1 LIKTIIK
8 RDGRKVPYEVSKI
21 QDAVLMAAV
30 SIGLEANEYVKL
42 AEEVAEKV
50 DDKLCEVFNG
60 RKSPTVE
67 QVQDVVEEVLVS
79 LGHASIA
86 KEYILYRAERNR
98 TREMRA
104 DLMKIFEDLT
114 FVDAKHA
121 DMKRENANIDADT
134 AMGTMLKY
142 GSEAAKEFNHLYLL
156 DRDVSDDYNSGD
168 IHIHDLDFYSLTETC
183 CQIPLDKLFEGG
195 FSTGHGYL
203 REPESI
209 RSYAALT
216 AIALQCNQNEMHGG
230 QSIPALD
237 YYLAPGV
244 AKTYVSEICQV
255 LEDRFDIDE
264 DVKSEIKKE
273 LRKQLK
279 PLKYHIISEKGNE
292 VIDKILGNNGFSKEN
307 IDIVLKK
314 ALKKTEKE
322 TYQAMEALVHN
333 LNSMHSRAGAQVPFT
348 SANLGTDISEEGRMV
363 TRNLLLATEAGLGAG
378 ETAIFPI
385 SIFKVKDGV
394 NYNPE
399 DPNYDLFKLSIR
411 VSAKRLF
418 PTYEFLDAPF
428 NLQYYKKGDFRTE
441 LATMGCR
448 TRVIGNAYD
457 PKNEVAPARGNLSFT
472 SINLPRLGIES
483 KGDLDKFFEL
493 LDEKMFL
500 VKRQLIKRFKFQ
512 CTKHVY
518 NYPFLMGQGLWL
530 GSDKLGPEDSVE
542 SVLGQGTLS
551 IGFIGLAECLT
562 ALIGEH
568 HGQSDKAQELGL
580 KIIGHMREMTD
591 AWQKEWYT
599 LSSGKKVHLNW
610 SVLGTPAEGLSGTF
624 VRKDKK
630 KYGVIKGVTDKDY
643 YTNSSHI
650 PVGFQIGFVD
660 KIKKEAPYHNLE
672 NAGHICYI
680 EFDGDATQNLDAF
693 EAIIR
698 CMKEN
703 GVGYGAINVPVDRD
717 PVCGYTGIIGDICP
731 RCGRDVRETIS
742 QREINTIRKKFGLTT
757 NYNLS
762 HNS

>member
-1 LIKTIIK
+1 
-8 RDGRKVPYEVSKI
+8 
-21 QDAVLMAAV
+21 MAAV

-50 DDKLCEVFNG
+50 DDKLCGVFNG

-79 LGHASIA
+79 LGHAPIA

-104 DLMKIFEDLT
+104 DLMKTFEDLT
-114 FVDAKHA
+114 FMDAKDA
-121 DMKRENANIDADT
+121 DIKRENGNIDANT

-142 GSEAAKEFNHLYLL
+142 GSEGAKEFNHLYLL
-156 DRDVSDDYNSGD
+156 DRDVSEAHKSGD
-168 IHIHDLDFYSLTETC
+168 IHIHDLDFYSLTTTC
-183 CQIPLDKLFEGG
+183 TQIPLDKLFEGG

-209 RSYAALT
+209 RSYGALT
-216 AIALQCNQNEMHGG
+216 AIALQSNQNDQHGG

-244 AKTYVSEICQV
+244 AKTYVTELCKI
-255 LEDRFDIDE
+255 LEDRFDIEE
-264 DVKSEIKKE
+264 DVKKSIKEDLRRE
-273 LRKQLK
+273 LKKLE
-279 PLKYHIISEKGNE
+279 YHIMSEKGE
-292 VIDKILGNNGFSKEN
+292 KLIYEKLGQYGFSKEN
-307 IDIVLKK
+307 IGIVLDKTKK
-314 ALKKTEKE
+314 RTEKE

-333 LNSMHSRAGAQVPFT
+333 LNSMHSRAGAQTPFT
-348 SANLGTDISEEGRMV
+348 SINCGTDTSEEGRMII
-363 TRNLLLATEAGLGAG
+363 RNLLLATEAGLGAG
-378 ETAIFPI
+378 ETPIFPI
-385 SIFKVKDGV
+385 SIFKVKEGV

-399 DPNYDLFKLSIR
+399 DPNYDLFKLAMR

-418 PTYEFLDAPF
+418 PNYEFLDAPY
-428 NLQYYKKGDFRTE
+428 NLQYYKKGDIRTE

-457 PKNEVAPARGNLSFT
+457 TKNEVVTGRGNLSFT
-472 SINLPRLGIES
+472 SINLPRLGIEA
-483 KGDLDKFFEL
+483 KGDINKFFEL
-493 LDEKMFL
+493 LDEKMYL
-500 VKRQLIKRFKFQ
+500 VKRQLLKRFKFQ
-512 CTKHVY
+512 GTKHVY
-518 NYPFLMGQGLWL
+518 NYPFLMGQGIWM
-530 GSDKLGPEDSVE
+530 GSEKLSTDSTVE
-542 SVLGQGTLS
+542 EVNCNGSLSV
-551 IGFIGLAECLT
+551 GFIGLAECLT

-591 AWQKEWYT
+591 DWQKEWHT

-610 SVLGTPAEGLSGTF
+610 GVIGTPAEGLSGTF

-630 KYGVIKGVTDKDY
+630 KYGIIPGITDKDY

-650 PVGFQIGFVD
+650 PVGYKISFIE
-660 KIKKEAPYHNLE
+660 KIKKEAPYHALE
-672 NAGHICYI
+672 NAGHICYV

-703 GVGYGAINVPVDRD
+703 GVGYGAINLPVDRD

-731 RCGRDVRETIS
+731 KCGRYIYEPIS
-742 QREINTIRKKFGLTT
+742 QRQVNEIRKKFGLVTPFVI
-757 NYNLS
+757 S
-762 HNS
+762 KNS